1 MHIWIVAM
9 ALIDKLGRK
18 PLLAI
23 GVTGVALSMFL
34 LSYSFNAA
42 TYTLTND
49 SISKLP
55 KEINVEQIYVLQ
67 GRVDEYERFIR
78 NIDFVNV
85 TDEEI
90 ENTMF
95 ASAEQFYLTNNLEK
109 AIESFKKY
117 LERFHIG
124 FHRIHRLN
132 RD

>member
-1 MHIWIVAM
+1 MKLVLSIGIVIAILQQITGINSVFFYAPMIFEKSGIGTDAAFIQAILVGLINVVFTIVAM

-55 KEINVEQIYVLQ
+55 KEINVKQISVLQ
-67 GRVDEYERFIR
+67 DKTF
-78 NIDFVNV
+78 
-85 TDEEI
+85 
-90 ENTMF
+90 
-95 ASAEQFYLTNNLEK
+95 LCC
-109 AIESFKKY
+109 
-117 LERFHIG
+117 
-124 FHRIHRLN
+124 IHL
-132 RD
+132 